1 MKKNKQIALLN
12 AGYDY
17 YSKVKEKS
25 DKISKFY
32 FKGDEIKKAELY
44 NLVLNLIN
52 QVIYDYTYTFTERDL
67 DFIIEN
73 GININS
79 LLEEFVD
86 DIKNI
91 KGENEKYSVK
101 RW

>member
-1 MKKNKQIALLN
+1 MKKNKQIALLGS
-12 AGYDY
+12 GYDY
-17 YSKVKEKS
+17 YSRVKEKS

-32 FKGDEIKKAELY
+32 FNGDEIKKAELY
-44 NLVLNLIN
+44 NLILNLIN
-52 QVIYDYTYTFTERDL
+52 QVIYDYTYTFTQRDL

-73 GININS
+73 SININS
-79 LLEEFVD
+79 LLEEFMD

-91 KGENEKYSVK
+91 KVENEENSVK